1 MSGDCCQNKSC
12 ELEQLQRQH
21 SNVLWIVLLI
31 NAVMFVVELVSGLR
45 ANSLSLTGDSLD
57 MLGDALVYG
66 GSLVVI
72 YKSTLAQARVALLK
86 GVIML
91 ATALTVLIRGLYQ
104 LHNWTVPA
112 AETMTQ
118 IGLLALAANLVC
130 LFLLTRHRDD
140 NLNMSSVWLCSR
152 NDIIANSLVLLSAWI
167 IAIHPSP
174 LPDILVGFF
183 LTVVFAK
190 SSAKVISSSCK
201 QLIG

>member
-31 NAVMFVVELVSGLR
+31 NVVMFVVELVSGLR

-72 YKSTLAQARVALLK
+72 YKSTRAQARVALLK

-118 IGLLALAANLVC
+118 IGFLALAANLVC

-152 NDIIANSLVLLSAWI
+152 NDIIANSLVLVSAWI

-174 LPDILVGFF
+174 LADILVGFF

-190 SSAKVISSSCK
+190 SSVNVISSSCK

>member
-12 ELEQLQRQH
+12 ELEQLQKQH
-21 SNVLWIVLLI
+21 SKVLWIVLLI
-31 NAVMFVVELVSGLR
+31 NATMFVVELVSGLR
-45 ANSLSLTGDSLD
+45 AKSLSLTGDSLD

-72 YKSTLAQARVALLK
+72 YKSSRAQARVALLK

-91 ATALTVLIRGLYQ
+91 ASALTVLIRGLYQ
-104 LHNWTVPA
+104 LHNWTIPA

-118 IGLLALAANLVC
+118 IGFLALAANLVC

-152 NDIIANSLVLLSAWI
+152 NDIIANSLVIVSAWI

-174 LPDILVGFF
+174 LPDIVVGFF
-183 LTVVFAK
+183 LTAVFTK
-190 SSAKVISSSCK
+190 SSVKVISASRK

>member
-12 ELEQLQRQH
+12 ELERLQRQH

-31 NAVMFVVELVSGLR
+31 NVVMFVVELVSGLR

-72 YKSTLAQARVALLK
+72 YKSTRAQARVALLK

-118 IGLLALAANLVC
+118 IGFLALAANLVC

-152 NDIIANSLVLLSAWI
+152 NDIIANSLVLVSAWI

-190 SSAKVISSSCK
+190 SSLKVISASRK

>member
-1 MSGDCCQNKSC
+1 
-12 ELEQLQRQH
+12 
-21 SNVLWIVLLI
+21 
-31 NAVMFVVELVSGLR
+31 MFVVELVSGLR

-72 YKSTLAQARVALLK
+72 YKSTRAQARVALLK

-118 IGLLALAANLVC
+118 IGFLALAANLVC

-152 NDIIANSLVLLSAWI
+152 NDIIANSLVLVSAWI

-190 SSAKVISSSCK
+190 SSLKVISASRK

>member
-12 ELEQLQRQH
+12 ELEQLQKQH
-21 SNVLWIVLLI
+21 SKVLWIVLLI
-31 NAVMFVVELVSGLR
+31 NATMFVVELVSGLR
-45 ANSLSLTGDSLD
+45 AKSLSLTGDSLD

-72 YKSTLAQARVALLK
+72 YKSSRAQARVALLK

-91 ATALTVLIRGLYQ
+91 ASALTVLIRGLYQ
-104 LHNWTVPA
+104 LHNWTIPA

-118 IGLLALAANLVC
+118 IGFLALAANLVC

-152 NDIIANSLVLLSAWI
+152 NDIIANSLVLVSAWI

-174 LPDILVGFF
+174 LPDIVVGFF
-183 LTVVFAK
+183 LTAVFTK
-190 SSAKVISSSCK
+190 SSVKVISASCK